1 MKAFKILWAAALAI
15 CLSTACSK
23 LDFVQ
28 LSSEK
33 DFVAP
38 TLTAPGAINLT
49 ADAIASQA
57 PVTFSWT
64 AADFGKPA
72 EILYNIN
79 ATYSG
84 KSTVLLAHLV
94 GKEYAITADELA
106 AKLIALGVPE
116 GETVSLTLSID
127 CTLGSN
133 FKSLKSADKSVQT
146 YVD

>member
-84 KSTVLLAHLV
+84 KNTVLLARLV
-94 GKEYAITADELA
+94 GKEYSITADELA

-116 GETVSLTLSID
+116 GQMVNVTMNID
-127 CTLGSN
+127 CSIGSD
-133 FKSLKSADKSVQT
+133 FISLKSADKTVSVF
-146 YVD
+146 VE

>member
-84 KSTVLLAHLV
+84 KNTVLLARLV
-94 GKEYAITADELA
+94 GKEYSITADELA

-116 GETVSLTLSID
+116 GQTVNVTMNID
-127 CTLGSN
+127 CSIGSD
-133 FKSLKSADKSVQT
+133 FISLKSADKTVSVF
-146 YVD
+146 VE